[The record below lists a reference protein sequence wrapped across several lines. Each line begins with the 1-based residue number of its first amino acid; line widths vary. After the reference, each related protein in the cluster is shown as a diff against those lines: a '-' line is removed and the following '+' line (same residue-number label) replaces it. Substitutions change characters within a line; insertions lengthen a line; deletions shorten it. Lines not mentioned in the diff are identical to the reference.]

1 MKKLLDSYKGI
12 IEFAIGRE
20 IKAYQLYT
28 DLSKKMFLPEICE
41 LCEELAKEELE
52 HKAKLEREIAKR
64 CELVSP
70 VNTSKYRILYS
81 NVNIFKNRIEMFSF
95 AIKKEQASVQLY
107 QDLAAI
113 VKNEEARQMFVWL
126 AEQEKEHKRQFE
138 REYRKC
144 LK

>member
-1 MKKLLDSYKGI
+1 MKKLFNSYKRV
-12 IEFAIGRE
+12 IEFAISRE

-28 DLSKKMFLPEICE
+28 DLSKKMLLPGICE

-52 HKAKLEREIAKR
+52 HKVKLEKESAKR

-70 VNTSKYRILYS
+70 LNMSKYRILYS
-81 NVNIFKNRIEMFSF
+81 DVNIFKPRIEMFSF
-95 AIKKEQASVQLY
+95 AIKKEQASIQLY

-113 VKNEEARQMFVWL
+113 VKNEDSRQMFVWL
-126 AEQEKEHKRQFE
+126 AQQETEHKRRFE
-138 REYRKC
+138 HEYKKC

>member
-1 MKKLLDSYKGI
+1 MKKLFNSYKRV
-12 IEFAIGRE
+12 IEFAIGHE
-20 IKAYQLYT
+20 VKAYQLYM
-28 DLSKKMFLPEICE
+28 DLSQKMLLPGICE

-52 HKAKLEREIAKR
+52 HKAKLEQEIAKR

-70 VNTSKYRILYS
+70 VNLSKYRILYS
-81 NVNIFKNRIEMFSF
+81 DVNIFKNRIEMFSF

-113 VKNEEARQMFVWL
+113 VKNEDARQMFQWL
-126 AEQEKEHKRQFE
+126 AQQETEHKRRFE
-138 REYRKC
+138 SEYKNC